1 MAASAGELVEGAKVS
16 ADLAKGG
23 TGLYRSVRKVDPGA
37 ARQAAADVENYTRPL
52 TDAQAAVSDLTALEE
67 RRTKVLRSMKTVQDS
82 YAQAAARA
90 ARNGDQAQAQA
101 IEARIKRMHQLRK
114 EYESLQDTEREYMSL
129 RAKAARLSKQGDLS
143 PADADELRRTN
154 EQIAQMR
161 PQFESI
167 ASDLR
172 EASQYS
178 ANLGDTMSDDV
189 AGGSKKAAENVE
201 DIKEDTKEA
210 NKQAGLLART
220 WERIS
225 AAKGEF
231 IAGMSLGVVFSEMNA
246 IADKAIETYYSYGQ
260 ALDHAN
266 YGTRTLIVDTWN
278 LAKMQTR
285 LNLSAA
291 RMNMPIEAANEA
303 YTKLSQT
310 VRTIYGKNGKIR
322 TDIATDAIE
331 NILAFA
337 RVTGASVDQATELYA
352 RLVNQFG
359 KSHKQAKDG
368 LNVIARSGQLVN
380 ETLEEMGVS
389 GSIFLNDLTGVLND
403 AAQAFD
409 GFTLNVDHL
418 SARVAHAV
426 KVGKELGMT
435 YNQSMDVA
443 KQLTGIFA
451 KPGGYLGFQAGEQLR
466 QELQKLLAGVDDA
479 EERARIISSHYKVS
493 ASTARTLDIARND
506 VNAQMQVMEIMKGT
520 DAGMQKQYE
529 LMRGIAKG
537 NAQSLEVFKQ
547 FVGGENLSPEQ
558 SGDLLQVLQNG
569 GSFEEFKLALGA
581 TKDKTNASS
590 VIDQSIMAPTMVKE
604 IMKAIATSPEYHTF
618 GLFVVGMWKFM
629 QKLTMI
635 TVLIGT
641 LGRLYKVFQGMPK
654 VFDNVK
660 AAMAGPMDRFSAWA
674 DSKLAAPMQAMNEK
688 LAPLREYAT
697 EGRAVMT
704 QFWRHVRTGAVLD
717 RLGQWLKISKD
728 YLSKIMHSGFD
739 LRALLR
745 SGAARVQLLGG
756 AAAAGANRAYQRMS
770 GSFKDKFAGVDLSIA
785 ANARDTLSRAAN
797 RLGSVTGTARAGIMG
812 VAETAQAQ
820 IAGMAAGFG
829 GGFGAGAAGGAPM
842 IDEAL
847 AAGELGE
854 ETAGSVP
861 AGRGARLSA
870 RARLARMRAR
880 RGVKATPGMM
890 SKLFGKG
897 RAGFKRVGEI
907 GGPVL
912 KPLGKIGFL
921 NSFLGKSLLMGTFM
935 TAGLGAMGALD
946 AGLTNEENP
955 DEEDVDTAGT
965 RKFGADIA
973 AKQQGLGEL
982 GEALAAARATGDRA
996 LIDALESEAKAKEE
1010 ELKLVEDRK
1019 SEFDAKDK
1027 AYKQKLTMINAIKD
1041 RMERLKKL
1049 NRPQKEIDAQ
1059 QALLDRLEKEAGQD
1073 KDWLNKR
1080 GADTTVDNK
1089 KWAGLGSMIIK
1100 AQGMMHGALAL
1111 LHLPGISGIWSN
1123 FVGMIVGLKAK
1134 LAAGFGKAMGMAKR
1148 FPFIQK
1154 AIGRVAGVA
1163 EKFGIGRLLGF
1174 ASKSAKLIGKFVP
1187 GIGDAL
1193 QGITDGIATE
1203 GSIGKKIFVG
1213 AASAASSFAART
1225 GTLTAAAGLGIGT
1238 GGLGAGGSLMLG
1250 LASEGVALGA
1260 AKAGGYGASKVWDKW
1275 VGPMLGEDV
1284 QEVAPVESGNV
1295 VMPNAP
1301 VPGAVVMTPSSMPGS
1316 GQVTAPAPQ
1325 NSVGR
1330 ARIQDDSAGN
1340 SRMVIEIS
1348 NSNQWL
1354 DNKLMRLSSDR
1365 SGYAGKV

>member
-1 MAASAGELVEGAKVS
+1 
-16 ADLAKGG
+16 
-23 TGLYRSVRKVDPGA
+23 
-37 ARQAAADVENYTRPL
+37 
-52 TDAQAAVSDLTALEE
+52 
-67 RRTKVLRSMKTVQDS
+67 MKTVQDS
-82 YAQAAARA
+82 YAQSAARA
-90 ARNGDQAQAQA
+90 ARNGDQATANA
-101 IEARIKRMHQLRK
+101 IEARIERMKQLRK
-114 EYESLQDTEREYMSL
+114 EYDSLRDTEREYMSL
-129 RAKAARLSKQGDLS
+129 RAKAAQLSQQGDLS

-154 EQIAQMR
+154 EQIAQMK

-167 ASDLR
+167 AADLR

-178 ANLGDTMSDDV
+178 ANLGDAMSDGV
-189 AGGSKKAAENVE
+189 AGGSKKAADNVE
-201 DIKEDTKEA
+201 NIKDDTKEA

-225 AAKGEF
+225 SAKGEF

-260 ALDHAN
+260 MLDHTG
-266 YGTRTLIVDTWN
+266 YGTRSLIVDTWN

-310 VRTIYGKNGKIR
+310 VRNIYGKNGKIR

-331 NILAFA
+331 NILAFS

-352 RLVNQFG
+352 RFINQFG
-359 KSHKQAKDG
+359 KSHKQAKEG

-380 ETLEEMGVS
+380 ETLEEMGVN

-443 KQLTGIFA
+443 KQMTGIFA

-466 QELQKLLAGVDDA
+466 QELQQLLAGVSDA

-493 ASTARTLDIARND
+493 TSTARTLDIARND

-520 DAGMQKQYE
+520 DAGMQKQYD

-618 GLFVVGMWKFM
+618 GLVIVGMWKFM
-629 QKLTMI
+629 QKLTKI

-641 LGRLYKVFQGMPK
+641 LGLLYKVFQGMPK
-654 VFDNVK
+654 VFDNIK
-660 AAMAGPMDRFSAWA
+660 AAMAGPMDRFSTWA
-674 DSKLAAPMQAMNEK
+674 ESKLAAPMAAVSEK
-688 LAPLREYAT
+688 LTPLREYAT

-704 QFWRHVRTGAVLD
+704 QFWRHVRSGAVLD
-717 RLGQWLKISKD
+717 RLGQWLKISKE
-728 YLSKIMHSGFD
+728 YLGNIMRSSFD
-739 LRALLR
+739 IRALFR
-745 SGAARVQLLGG
+745 SGAARVQMLGG
-756 AAAAGANRAYQRMS
+756 AAAARANAAYQRMS
-770 GSFKDKFAGVDLSIA
+770 GSFKDKYAGVDLSIA
-785 ANARDTLSRAAN
+785 KNARDSLSRAAG
-797 RLGSVTGTARAGIMG
+797 RIGSVTGTARAGIMG
-812 VAETAQAQ
+812 VAEAAQAQ
-820 IAGMAAGFG
+820 IAGMTGMG
-829 GGFGAGAAGGAPM
+829 GVGGFGAGAAGGAPM
-842 IDEAL
+842 IDEAM

-861 AGRGARLSA
+861 AGKGSRLSA

-880 RGVKATPGMM
+880 RGAKAAPGRF
-890 SKLFGKG
+890 SKLFGRG
-897 RAGFKRVGEI
+897 RAGLKRAGEI

-921 NSFLGKSLLMGTFM
+921 NSFLGRTALMSVFM
-935 TAGLGAMGALD
+935 TAGLGAMGAID
-946 AGLTNEENP
+946 AGMTNEENP

-965 RKFGADIA
+965 RKFGEDIS
-973 AKQQGLGEL
+973 KRQQGLGEL

-996 LIDALESEAKAKEE
+996 LIDALESEAKAKQE
-1010 ELKLVEDRK
+1010 ELKSIEDQK
-1019 SEFDAKDK
+1019 SAFDAKDK
-1027 AYKQKLTMINAIKD
+1027 AYKQKLTMIQAVKD
-1041 RMERLKKL
+1041 RMKRLKKL
-1049 NRPQKEIDAQ
+1049 DRPQEEIDAQ
-1059 QALLDRLEKEAGQD
+1059 QKLLDRLENEAGQD

-1089 KWAGLGSMIIK
+1089 KWAGLGGMLIK
-1100 AQGMMHGALAL
+1100 GQGLMHGALAL
-1111 LHLPGISGIWSN
+1111 LRLPMLSGIWAN
-1123 FVGMIVGLKAK
+1123 FVGAIAGIKAK
-1134 LAAGFGKAMGMAKR
+1134 LSAGFARAMGMAKR
-1148 FPFIQK
+1148 FPFAQK
-1154 AIGRVAGVA
+1154 AIAKVAA
-1163 EKFGIGRLLGF
+1163 
-1174 ASKSAKLIGKFVP
+1174 KSAKMIGKFVP
-1187 GIGDAL
+1187 GIGDVI
-1193 QGITDGIATE
+1193 QGVTDGLATE
-1203 GSIGKKIFVG
+1203 GSIGKKLFVG
-1213 AASAASSFAART
+1213 AASAGGSFIGR
-1225 GTLTAAAGLGIGT
+1225 TLTLAAAAGLGIGT
-1238 GGLGAGGSLMLG
+1238 GGFGAGGSLMLG
-1250 LASEGVALGA
+1250 LASHGVAMGS
-1260 AKAGGYGASKVWDKW
+1260 AKAAGYGASKAWERW
-1275 VGPMLGEDV
+1275 VGPALGEEV
-1284 QEVAPVESGNV
+1284 QTVDPVSPDNV
-1295 VMPNAP
+1295 VLPNAP
-1301 VPGAVVMTPSSMPGS
+1301 VPGAVVMTPGAMPTSSGA
-1316 GQVTAPAPQ
+1316 VTAAGPQ
-1325 NSVGR
+1325 STTARG
-1330 ARIQDDSAGN
+1330 RIQDDSAGN

-1354 DNKLMRLSSDR
+1354 DGKLMRLSSDR